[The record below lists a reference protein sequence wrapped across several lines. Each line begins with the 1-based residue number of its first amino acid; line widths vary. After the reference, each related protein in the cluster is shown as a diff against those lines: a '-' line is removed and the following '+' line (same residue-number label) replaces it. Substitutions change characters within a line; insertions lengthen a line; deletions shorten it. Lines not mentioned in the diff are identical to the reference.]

1 MSNNT
6 QVAGHVIIEDY
17 AILGGMCAI
26 HQFVKIGRHS
36 FLQGGSLVG
45 KDIPPLYQSRQD
57 ATELLWSKFCGT
69 EKKGFQY

>member
-26 HQFVKIGRHS
+26 HQFVRIGKHS
-36 FLQGGSLVG
+36 FLQGGSLVER
-45 KDIPPLYQSRQD
+45 ISRLTLKPAD
-57 ATELLWSKFCGT
+57 
-69 EKKGFQY
+69 YR